1 MMGVRELIS
10 AIVLMVLT
18 ASPSAGQTQMASVR
32 ELYASASYEDALSAL
47 ASVNGGDSATVIEA
61 EQYRA
66 LCLLAIGRQ
75 GEARAS
81 VRRIVEQDPLYSPV
95 EAEVTPRIAAL
106 FAEARR
112 ELLPAAARREFAD
125 AKALYERREHDQA
138 VERLERVVGITS
150 DPVVDAV
157 AGMEDLHLV
166 ADGLLTLA
174 RAKAASDAAAA
185 ARVASPPAPVPALP
199 ATPPA
204 PIIYGGDD
212 PSVSVPVALTQEMP
226 PWRPPTN
233 LRNGVVLTGLVRV
246 IIDESGKVENAM
258 MLRAI
263 HPSYDAALVRAA
275 RTWTFKPALKDGQ
288 PVKYA
293 KVIEV
298 QLQD

>member
-1 MMGVRELIS
+1 MMGVRELIGG
-10 AIVLMVLT
+10 IGLIVLT
-18 ASPSAGQTQMASVR
+18 ASPSPGQTQMASVR

-75 GEARAS
+75 GEARTS

-106 FAEARR
+106 FADARR

-138 VERLERVVGITS
+138 VERLERVVRITS

-185 ARVASPPAPVPALP
+185 RVASPPAPAPASP
-199 ATPPA
+199 APPPA

-212 PSVSVPVALTQEMP
+212 SSVSVPMALTQEMP

-263 HPSYDAALVRAA
+263 HPSYDAALLRAA

>member
-1 MMGVRELIS
+1 MMGVRELIGG
-10 AIVLMVLT
+10 IVLTVLT
-18 ASPSAGQTQMASVR
+18 ASPSPGQTQMASVR
-32 ELYASASYEDALSAL
+32 ELYASASYEDALNAL

-138 VERLERVVGITS
+138 AEQLERVVRITS
-150 DPVVDAV
+150 DPVVNAV

-185 ARVASPPAPVPALP
+185 RVASPPAPAPALP

-212 PSVSVPVALTQEMP
+212 ASVSVPVALTQEMP

-246 IIDESGKVENAM
+246 IIDESGKVESAT

-263 HPSYDAALVRAA
+263 HPSYDAALLRAA
-275 RTWTFKPALKDGQ
+275 RNWTFKPALKDGQ
-288 PVKYA
+288 PVKYV
-293 KVIEV
+293 KVIGL

>member
-1 MMGVRELIS
+1 MMGARELIS
-10 AIVLMVLT
+10 GIVLIVLV
-18 ASPSAGQTQMASVR
+18 ASPSLGQTQMASVR
-32 ELYASASYEDALSAL
+32 ELYASASYEDALTAL
-47 ASVNGGDSATVIEA
+47 ASVNGGDPATVIEA

-95 EAEVTPRIAAL
+95 EAELTPRIAAL

-125 AKALYERREHDQA
+125 AKASYERREHAQA
-138 VERLERVVGITS
+138 VERLERVVRITS
-150 DPVVDAV
+150 DPIVDAV

-174 RAKAASDAAAA
+174 RAKVASDAAAA
-185 ARVASPPAPVPALP
+185 RAASPPAPAP

-204 PIIYGGDD
+204 PIVYGGDD

-226 PWRPPTN
+226 PWRRPTN

-246 IIDESGKVENAM
+246 IIDESGQVENAT

-263 HPSYDAALVRAA
+263 HPSYDAALLRAA
-275 RTWTFKPALKDGQ
+275 RAWTFKPALKDGQ
-288 PVKYA
+288 PVQYA

>member
-1 MMGVRELIS
+1 MVL
-10 AIVLMVLT
+10 IVLA
-18 ASPSAGQTQMASVR
+18 ASPAPGQTQMASVR
-32 ELYASASYEDALSAL
+32 ELYASASYEDALNAL
-47 ASVNGGDSATVIEA
+47 ASVNGSDAATAIEA

-81 VRRIVEQDPLYSPV
+81 VRRIVEKDPLYAPA
-95 EAEVTPRIAAL
+95 EAEVTPRIATI
-106 FAEARR
+106 FAETRR
-112 ELLPAAARREFAD
+112 ELLPAAARKEFAE
-125 AKALYERREHDQA
+125 AKALYEGNEHAEA
-138 VERLERVVGITS
+138 VERLERVVRITS
-150 DPVVDAV
+150 DPAVRTV
-157 AGMEDLHLV
+157 AGLEDLNLV

-174 RAKAASDAAAA
+174 RAKAASEAA
-185 ARVASPPAPVPALP
+185 ARVAPPPAPAPAP
-199 ATPPA
+199 APPPA

-212 PSVSVPVALTQEMP
+212 PGVTVPVAVTQEMP

-233 LRNGVVLTGLVRV
+233 IRNGVVLSGLVRV

-263 HPSYDAALVRAA
+263 HPSYDTTLLRTA
-275 RTWTFKPALKDGQ
+275 RSWTFKPAMKEGQ

-298 QLQD
+298 QLQE

>member
-1 MMGVRELIS
+1 MREMMIGLVL
-10 AIVLMVLT
+10 IVLV
-18 ASPSAGQTQMASVR
+18 ASPSPGQTQMASVR
-32 ELYASASYEDALSAL
+32 ELYASASYEDALTAL
-47 ASVNGGDSATVIEA
+47 ASVNSGDSETAIEA

-81 VRRIVEQDPLYSPV
+81 IRRIVERDPLYSPV

-106 FAEARR
+106 FAETRR
-112 ELLPAAARREFAD
+112 ELLPGAARRGFAE
-125 AKALYERREHDQA
+125 AKMLYERREHDRA
-138 VERLERVVGITS
+138 VERLERVVRITS
-150 DPVVDAV
+150 DPIVNAS

-185 ARVASPPAPVPALP
+185 RVASPPAPVPALP
-199 ATPPA
+199 AAPPA

-212 PSVSVPVALTQEMP
+212 SSVTVPVALSQEMP

-233 LRNGVVLTGLVRV
+233 LRNGVVLSGLVRV
-246 IIDESGKVENAM
+246 IIDESGKVESST

-263 HPSYDAALVRAA
+263 HPSYDTLLLKAT
-275 RTWTFKPALKDGQ
+275 RTWTFKPALKDGH

-293 KVIEV
+293 KVIAL

>member
-1 MMGVRELIS
+1 MREMMIGLVL
-10 AIVLMVLT
+10 IVLV
-18 ASPSAGQTQMASVR
+18 ASPSPGQTQMASVR
-32 ELYASASYEDALSAL
+32 ELYASASYEDALNAL

-75 GEARAS
+75 GEARDS
-81 VRRIVEQDPLYSPV
+81 VRRLVEQDPLYSPV
-95 EAEVTPRIAAL
+95 EAEVTPRIATL
-106 FAEARR
+106 FAETRR

-125 AKALYERREHDQA
+125 AKALYERSEHDQA
-138 VERLERVVGITS
+138 VERLERVVRMTS

-185 ARVASPPAPVPALP
+185 RAASPPAPAPASP

-204 PIIYGGDD
+204 PFIYGGDD

-246 IIDESGKVENAM
+246 IIDESGKVESAT

-263 HPSYDAALVRAA
+263 HPSYDTVLLKAA
-275 RTWTFKPALKDGQ
+275 RAWTFKPALKDGQ

>member
-1 MMGVRELIS
+1 MTGVRELMS
-10 AIVLMVLT
+10 GMVLVVLA
-18 ASPSAGQTQMASVR
+18 ASPAAGQTQMASVR
-32 ELYASASYEDALSAL
+32 ELYAAASYEDALSAL
-47 ASVNGGDSATVIEA
+47 ANVNGSDPATAIEA

-81 VRRIVEQDPLYSPV
+81 VRRIVEQDPLYAPA
-95 EAEVTPRIAAL
+95 EAEVTPKIATI
-106 FAEARR
+106 FAETRR
-112 ELLPAAARREFAD
+112 AVLPAAARREFAE
-125 AKALYERREHDQA
+125 AKALYERKEHAEA
-138 VERLERVVGITS
+138 VARLERVVRITS
-150 DPVVDAV
+150 DPAVNAV
-157 AGMEDLHLV
+157 AGLEDLHLV

-174 RAKAASDAAAA
+174 RAKAASDAAA
-185 ARVASPPAPVPALP
+185 RVAPPPAPVPALP
-199 ATPPA
+199 APPPA

-212 PSVSVPVALTQEMP
+212 ASVTVPVALTQEMP

-233 LRNGVVLTGLVRV
+233 IRNGVTLSGLVRV
-246 IIDESGKVENAM
+246 IIDETGKVESAT

-263 HPSYDAALVRAA
+263 HPSYDTALLRAA

-298 QLQD
+298 QLQE

>member
-1 MMGVRELIS
+1 MTGMREMMIGLVL
-10 AIVLMVLT
+10 IVLV
-18 ASPSAGQTQMASVR
+18 ASPSPGQTQMASVR
-32 ELYASASYEDALSAL
+32 ELYASASYEDALTAL
-47 ASVNGGDSATVIEA
+47 ASVNGGDSETAIEA

-81 VRRIVEQDPLYSPV
+81 IRRIVERDPLYSPV

-106 FAEARR
+106 FADTRR
-112 ELLPAAARREFAD
+112 ELLPGAARREFAE
-125 AKALYERREHDQA
+125 AKTLYERREHVRA
-138 VERLERVVGITS
+138 VERLERVVRITS
-150 DPVVDAV
+150 DPIVNAS

-166 ADGLLTLA
+166 ADGLLTLT
-174 RAKAASDAAAA
+174 RAKAASDAAA

-199 ATPPA
+199 AAPPA

-212 PSVSVPVALTQEMP
+212 SSVTVPVALSQEMP

-233 LRNGVVLTGLVRV
+233 LRNGVVLSGLVRV
-246 IIDESGKVENAM
+246 IIDESGKVESST
-258 MLRAI
+258 MLSAI
-263 HPSYDAALVRAA
+263 HPSYDTLLLKAT

-293 KVIEV
+293 KVIAL